1 MKHKLK
7 RKKSISRIIFTAF
20 IIVNAAMLTI
30 SIYTLYFSPSSPF
43 TEHRMR
49 HDTTFWIGAI
59 KNIALL
65 SGLWIFVDVI
75 FAIFFYLKSK
85 FH

>member
-1 MKHKLK
+1 
-7 RKKSISRIIFTAF
+7 
-20 IIVNAAMLTI
+20 
-30 SIYTLYFSPSSPF
+30 
-43 TEHRMR
+43 MR

-59 KNIALL
+59 KNITLL

>member
-1 MKHKLK
+1 
-7 RKKSISRIIFTAF
+7 
-20 IIVNAAMLTI
+20 
-30 SIYTLYFSPSSPF
+30 
-43 TEHRMR
+43 MR